1 VPLSFI
7 VHTPLYDG
15 LCVTILEMNP
25 NRIAPNNR
33 YRAPRA
39 EIGAEGSMI
48 ADEDEDVAR
57 ILAIWLALSLTI
69 VRLAGGWDLY
79 GEGCNIRNGGTVPAM
94 WVLSMTSLLMFDR
107 V

>member
-1 VPLSFI
+1 
-7 VHTPLYDG
+7 
-15 LCVTILEMNP
+15 MNH
-25 NRIAPNNR
+25 NQIGSSSRH
-33 YRAPRA
+33 RARA
-39 EIGAEGSMI
+39 EIGRGRGFDDGKTAF
-48 ADEDEDVAR
+48 
-57 ILAIWLALSLTI
+57 AIWLALSLTI